1 MSTEEIQVV
10 RLWCNG
16 SCPDHAKDG
25 ERAGYGV
32 AFRHDDED
40 PGEHE
45 VESGK
50 IDYGPDVKASVAHY
64 QSIIKGLQIV
74 RERYDDQ
81 RPLRVELH
89 SNAQNV
95 IGQING
101 RNETKKSHTIA
112 LHSDVHTEL
121 DHFEE
126 WIAQYVRRTDS
137 EELAEAYDEARQ
149 SVDFDSDGEEV
160 SQHD

>member
-16 SCPDHAKDG
+16 SCPDHATDG

-32 AFRHDDED
+32 AFRSDDED
-40 PGEHE
+40 QGEYE
-45 VESGK
+45 VESGE
-50 IDYGPDVKASVAHY
+50 IDYGSDVKASVAHY
-64 QSIIKGLQIV
+64 ESIINGLQIV

-81 RPLRVELH
+81 QLLRVELH

-95 IGQING
+95 IEQING

-112 LHSDVHTEL
+112 LHSDVHAEL

-126 WIAQYVRRTDS
+126 WTAKYVRRTDS
-137 EELAEAYDEARQ
+137 EELAHAYKRARETTGQ
-149 SVDFDSDGEEV
+149 QQGGGSE
-160 SQHD
+160 